1 MSNYNFKVPE
11 RAINTPR
18 DLEAFK
24 ESSALKEIMAFVKT
38 CAESVI
44 GLKASHVTGSVCE
57 VVSKYEEFIG
67 KLKDLVAQTPPLKQP
82 GRFGN
87 KAFRTW
93 HAAMVTETELFL
105 DALLPEGELKGA
117 ALELTPYITG
127 AFGNETRID
136 YGTGHELCFAV
147 FFLCAFKLKLITQA
161 DFPVVI
167 LRGFTAYLRLMR
179 LLQDTYMLE
188 PAGSH
193 GVWGLDDYHCLLFLW
208 GSAQLCKQGGGDG
221 DGDGDAN
228 RDGGDGTVLSPRA
241 IHDQEL
247 LEEYGDEYLYFGG
260 IRAIKQMKTGAPFSE
275 IAPMLNDIS
284 MLPEWRKLLL
294 GLLRLFQA
302 EVMLKLPVVQH
313 VVFGSI
319 VCAAD
324 FAKKEEAEKMGE
336 VGEAAVPPT
345 TVFQPAPSSGK

>member
-44 GLKASHVTGSVCE
+44 GLKASHVSGSVCE

-67 KLKDLVAQTPPLKQP
+67 KLEDLVAQTPPLTQP

-87 KAFRTW
+87 KAFRSW
-93 HAAMVTETELFL
+93 HAAMVRETEVFL

-147 FFLCAFKLKLITQA
+147 FFLCVFKLKLITQA

-208 GSAQLCKQGGGDG
+208 GSAQLCKQGGGNDG
-221 DGDGDAN
+221 DGDGDG
-228 RDGGDGTVLSPRA
+228 GGDGDADRDGVDSTVLSPRS

-247 LEEYGDEYLYFGG
+247 LEEYVFCSIFPVCDVSLSLSIYITACLYSLTPHNTSLTTTLPHS
-260 IRAIKQMKTGAPFSE
+260 ITNRRNTHITYHLTGTHVTRPHT
-275 IAPMLNDIS
+275 
-284 MLPEWRKLLL
+284 LPL
-294 GLLRLFQA
+294 G
-302 EVMLKLPVVQH
+302 
-313 VVFGSI
+313 
-319 VCAAD
+319 
-324 FAKKEEAEKMGE
+324 
-336 VGEAAVPPT
+336 
-345 TVFQPAPSSGK
+345 